1 MINLDEAES
10 FLLEIE
16 SQAAKTLRRYYESG
30 DFGSKGKG
38 GVDFLTQADSEVDKF
53 IRESLQKNF
62 PQAHVLT
69 EESAPKDYSSLLS
82 NQNVFIVDPLDGTSN
97 FSRKNPNFAISIG
110 LVDCGV
116 SKLAVINAP
125 LLNRVIVARC
135 DKPSA
140 SVNGKPVHVSDNQ
153 TLKSAVIGC
162 DWSWDLEKRKV
173 EVRWLEPLS
182 QVVRQIKM
190 NGSAVVDLSD
200 LAEGKIDAYLH
211 SGLKPW
217 DVAAASLI
225 VEKAGGK
232 VTTTKGEKWN
242 VFTPDMLASNGK
254 LHNELL
260 GFVK

>member
-1 MINLDEAES
+1 
-10 FLLEIE
+10 
-16 SQAAKTLRRYYESG
+16 
-30 DFGSKGKG
+30 
-38 GVDFLTQADSEVDKF
+38 
-53 IRESLQKNF
+53 
-62 PQAHVLT
+62 
-69 EESAPKDYSSLLS
+69 
-82 NQNVFIVDPLDGTSN
+82 
-97 FSRKNPNFAISIG
+97 
-110 LVDCGV
+110 
-116 SKLAVINAP
+116 
-125 LLNRVIVARC
+125 
-135 DKPSA
+135 
-140 SVNGKPVHVSDNQ
+140 
-153 TLKSAVIGC
+153 
-162 DWSWDLEKRKV
+162 
-173 EVRWLEPLS
+173 
-182 QVVRQIKM
+182 M